1 MAPSRV
7 RRRSI
12 SIMSAP
18 RAAAAAKAGSVFSR
32 CPTGSPRWAM
42 AATVTAPVCAYA
54 PPA

>member
-18 RAAAAAKAGSVFSR
+18 SAAAAAKAGSVFSR
-32 CPTGSPRWAM
+32 CPTGSPRWAI